1 MKKRIAIY
9 CRVDKGGELQM
20 AYHAVQLQ
28 KEYLT
33 DFASKHGYSIFKIYS
48 DIGYAGHDLTR
59 PEFVEMLHDAK
70 RGAFDAILVVNE
82 NRLYRGEIAN
92 IGELPIPV
100 ITPYLPNIRAKQQT
114 VR

>member
-1 MKKRIAIY
+1 MEKRIAIY
-9 CRVDKGGELQM
+9 CRVDKGGDLQM

-33 DFASKHGYSIFKIYS
+33 NFASKHGYSIFKIYS

-59 PEFVEMLHDAK
+59 PDFTQMLNDAK
-70 RGAFDAILVVNE
+70 SGAFDAILVVNE
-82 NRLYRGEIAN
+82 NRLYRGEITN
-92 IGELPIPV
+92 IGALPKPV
-100 ITPYLPNIRAKQQT
+100 ITPHISNILVKQRT

>member
-9 CRVDKGGELQM
+9 CRVDRGGDLQM
-20 AYHAVQLQ
+20 ACHTVQLQ

-59 PEFVEMLHDAK
+59 PEFEEMLHDAK
-70 RGAFDAILVVNE
+70 RGAFDAVLVVNE

-92 IGELPIPV
+92 IGELPVPV
-100 ITPYLPNIRAKQQT
+100 ITPHLSNIREKQHT

>member
-9 CRVDKGGELQM
+9 CRVDKGSDLQM
-20 AYHAVQLQ
+20 ACHTVQLQ

-59 PEFVEMLHDAK
+59 TEFVEMLNDAK

-92 IGELPIPV
+92 IGELPIPI
-100 ITPYLPNIRAKQQT
+100 ITPHLPNIRVKQHT
-114 VR
+114 AR

>member
-9 CRVDKGGELQM
+9 CRVDKGSDLQM
-20 AYHAVQLQ
+20 ACHTVQLQ

-59 PEFVEMLHDAK
+59 PEFVEMLNDAK
-70 RGAFDAILVVNE
+70 RGAFNAILVVNE

-100 ITPYLPNIRAKQQT
+100 ITPYLPNIRVKQHT

>member
-9 CRVDKGGELQM
+9 CRVDRGSDLQM
-20 AYHAVQLQ
+20 ACHTVQLQ
-28 KEYLT
+28 KGYLT
-33 DFASKHGYSIFKIYS
+33 DFASKQGHSIFKIYS

-59 PEFVEMLHDAK
+59 PEFVEMLNDAK

-92 IGELPIPV
+92 IGELPIPI
-100 ITPYLPNIRAKQQT
+100 ITPHLPNIRVKQHT
-114 VR
+114 AR

>member
-9 CRVDKGGELQM
+9 CRVDKGGDLQM
-20 AYHAVQLQ
+20 ACHTVQLQ
-28 KEYLT
+28 KEYLS

-59 PEFVEMLHDAK
+59 PEFVEMLHVAK
-70 RGAFDAILVVNE
+70 SGAFDAVLVVNE

-92 IGELPIPV
+92 IGELPVPV
-100 ITPYLPNIRAKQQT
+100 ITPHLPNIRVKQHT

>member
-9 CRVDKGGELQM
+9 CRVDKGGDLQM
-20 AYHAVQLQ
+20 ACHTVQLQ
-28 KEYLT
+28 KEYLS

-48 DIGYAGHDLTR
+48 YIGYAGHDLTR

-70 RGAFDAILVVNE
+70 SGAFDAVLVVNE

-92 IGELPIPV
+92 IGELPVPV
-100 ITPYLPNIRAKQQT
+100 ITPHLPNIRVKQHT